1 MDNAGNVTFA
11 NSAGD
16 IPWKKTKKREP
27 KEKKSAPF
35 ETTLDVE
42 EAVDKKQAAVQR
54 VEAKEKKTGT
64 VYTTENVEEAE
75 DKKPAAVQRV
85 EDVEEEEDK
94 KPAAEDRATQPQMT
108 KLQKTNLQ
116 GQNISTL
123 EAILGAEKGCKKNEV
138 WDENQ
143 SPQRGGT
150 GTSA

>member
-1 MDNAGNVTFA
+1 MKYVAWKRMDNAGNVTFA

-16 IPWKKTKKREP
+16 IPWKKTNKREP

-75 DKKPAAVQRV
+75 DKKPAAVQWV
-85 EDVEEEEDK
+85 EDVEEEDK
-94 KPAAEDRATQPQMT
+94 KPAAENRAMQPQMT
-108 KLQKTNLQ
+108 KLQKTNL
-116 GQNISTL
+116 
-123 EAILGAEKGCKKNEV
+123 
-138 WDENQ
+138 
-143 SPQRGGT
+143 
-150 GTSA
+150 

>member
-1 MDNAGNVTFA
+1 M
-11 NSAGD
+11 
-16 IPWKKTKKREP
+16 
-27 KEKKSAPF
+27 
-35 ETTLDVE
+35 
-42 EAVDKKQAAVQR
+42 
-54 VEAKEKKTGT
+54 EAKEKKTGT

-75 DKKPAAVQRV
+75 DKKPAAVQWV

-108 KLQKTNLQ
+108 KLQKANLQ

-123 EAILGAEKGCKKNEV
+123 GAILGAEKGCKKNEV

-150 GTSA
+150 GTSAQEAITIPSQSPIANQEKDDTIGYKSKSNVFLPDCLLYTSPSPRD

>member
-1 MDNAGNVTFA
+1 MQYVAWKRMDNAGNVTFA

-16 IPWKKTKKREP
+16 IPWKKTNKREP

-75 DKKPAAVQRV
+75 DKKPAAVQWV
-85 EDVEEEEDK
+85 EDV
-94 KPAAEDRATQPQMT
+94 
-108 KLQKTNLQ
+108 
-116 GQNISTL
+116 
-123 EAILGAEKGCKKNEV
+123 
-138 WDENQ
+138 
-143 SPQRGGT
+143 
-150 GTSA
+150 